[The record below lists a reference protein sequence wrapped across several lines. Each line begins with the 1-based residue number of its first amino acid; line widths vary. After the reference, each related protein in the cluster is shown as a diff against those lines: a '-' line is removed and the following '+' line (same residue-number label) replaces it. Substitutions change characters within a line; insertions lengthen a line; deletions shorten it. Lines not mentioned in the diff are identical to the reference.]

1 MLIKM
6 LFTREINKKV
16 VECKVISNVS
26 EQLFGGSNFLF

>member
-6 LFTREINKKV
+6 LFTREIV
-16 VECKVISNVS
+16 EIVECKVISNVS